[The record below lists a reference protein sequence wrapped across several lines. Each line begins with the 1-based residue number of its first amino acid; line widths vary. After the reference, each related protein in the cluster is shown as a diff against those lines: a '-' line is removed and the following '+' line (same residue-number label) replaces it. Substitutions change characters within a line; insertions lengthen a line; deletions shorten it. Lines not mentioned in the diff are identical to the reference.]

1 MLHVLPLSAVRRI
14 IPLRRS
20 PPDATQK
27 AVDGQLSPA
36 SRAGGEGS
44 ELAVQIDP
52 GSDDPARS
60 PSPKAVHRIVD
71 EQLMDRGE
79 PIAIVSDKA
88 DQVAPR
94 SSVATML
101 APVTTRH
108 RLGERHTMAFG

>member
-36 SRAGGEGS
+36 SRAGGEGNGPT
-44 ELAVQIDP
+44 VQNDP

-60 PSPKAVHRIVD
+60 PSPKAVHRVVD

-79 PIAIVSDKA
+79 PIAVVADKA

-94 SSVATML
+94 SSVTKML
-101 APVTTRH
+101 VLVATRH
-108 RLGERHTMAFG
+108 RLAKGHAMAFG